1 MKFPKTV
8 AERAQLAA
16 SCAVAT
22 FLPFSAIAV
31 VLYYP
36 ATYPEGF
43 SLSWK
48 HLVLVASIGVLTGT
62 LRGYVHWRLK
72 PRFDGE
78 SGVVWSYLGWS
89 IVTALATIP
98 IAALDASAGLNTVHG
113 VLMWL
118 AGSAA
123 IGASIA
129 FLVRY
134 LKRQ

>member
-1 MKFPKTV
+1 MKFPETV

-31 VLYYP
+31 VLYFP

-48 HLVLVASIGVLTGT
+48 HLVLLACIGVPTGT
-62 LRGYVHWRLK
+62 LSGYVHWRLK
-72 PRFDGE
+72 PRLAGE
-78 SGVVWSYLGWS
+78 RGVVWSYFGWS
-89 IVTALATIP
+89 IVTALAIVP
-98 IAALDASAGLNTVHG
+98 IGALDASAGLSMVDS

-129 FLVRY
+129 FLLRY